1 MSADAELMSL
11 PVYCNRLHS
20 QPRNHVIIIWSR
32 STPVGW
38 ARKRMHSYQLVV
50 ALILVPLL
58 QCVHLTYVSAFVAPT
73 SYSFPPRKRSAITPT
88 SLLHE
93 SSTNEYSHCS
103 MHTNKLT
110 TASGKPVCRY
120 ALGGA
125 ARSVQPASLPLKYRD
140 ILSNLDDQDD
150 AAPFYFYYNPHR
162 YPAFLSG
169 VAESYNGNNNNK
181 NKYDRKDVF
190 LASGGTELSPAALD
204 QRLNDALVHS
214 GGEYL
219 DAFMLEYMCPY
230 ELLLEGD
237 NQQQQLGEELMG
249 AIEHVHKM
257 KKEGKVRYVMASTH
271 SHVVGKAL
279 ALATLL
285 SDDGTTA
292 PAFDGLMLRYSMS
305 HKNAAES
312 LSLPAAL
319 ERNIP
324 VLAFT
329 TTRWNRH
336 QTNPPTTTSG
346 DSQLPSS
353 ADCIKFALE
362 HPSVEVVLHSARDE
376 EELEESLLPILS
388 ASSNGQSTWLSKK
401 ERDCWRTYGS
411 DEKLWNEDDSFDEY
425 PEESF

>member
-1 MSADAELMSL
+1 
-11 PVYCNRLHS
+11 
-20 QPRNHVIIIWSR
+20 
-32 STPVGW
+32 
-38 ARKRMHSYQLVV
+38 
-50 ALILVPLL
+50 
-58 QCVHLTYVSAFVAPT
+58 
-73 SYSFPPRKRSAITPT
+73 
-88 SLLHE
+88 
-93 SSTNEYSHCS
+93 

-125 ARSVQPASLPLKYRD
+125 ARTVQPESLPLKYGD
-140 ILSNLDDQDD
+140 ILSNLDHQDAD
-150 AAPFYFYYNPHR
+150 AAPFCFYYNPHR

-169 VAESYNGNNNNK
+169 VAESFIGDESN
-181 NKYDRKDVF
+181 YDRKDVF
-190 LASGGTELSPAALD
+190 LASGGTELSPTALD

-219 DAFMLEYMCPY
+219 DAFMLEYICPY

-257 KKEGKVRYVMASTH
+257 KKDGKVRHVMASTH

-279 ALATLL
+279 ALATL
-285 SDDGTTA
+285 SDDGMT

-336 QTNPPTTTSG
+336 QTANPPTTTSG
-346 DSQLPSS
+346 DTQPPSS
-353 ADCIKFALE
+353 ADCIKFALD
-362 HPSVEVVLHSARDE
+362 HPAVEVVLHSARDE

-388 ASSNGQSTWLSKK
+388 ASSNGQYSTWLSKK

-411 DEKLWNEDDSFDEY
+411 DEKLWNENDSFDEY